1 MMLTSGIK
9 IGVAVVG
16 TAVVAGATYVIAKKK
31 GLIGKHPVTKKDI
44 IGNEDEEDAVEL
56 NYDDDIELEVEEN
69 SKKEDKKLSKI
80 LGIKSDN
87 EEDEDDDATNA
98 IFDFSKLE
106 KSNTDED
113 VVDDDDEINEDDE
126 FLKELSNNLASSV
139 EIKFGD
145 IDDTIDDDNDV
156 IEDEEL
162 NETDD
167 DKNAIA
173 KFDLNGN
180 SITDEESEDEDDDM
194 ADTETVLI
202 GIILN
207 TLEPSMVLDYKVVD
221 GKISL
226 FNNNTEVS
234 LPVYD
239 NRKFYF
245 TLDEKHHKIF
255 AYHSEDLYSC
265 EELEDIESADI
276 NTTISKSIEE
286 NNEFLSAMA
295 KSGEGHQD
303 YETGYDTSI
312 IILNKNKALK
322 ARKQLQNSEDV
333 ELFGFEYLDI

>member
-1 MMLTSGIK
+1 MMLTNGIK
-9 IGVAVVG
+9 IGV
-16 TAVVAGATYVIAKKK
+16 VAGTTYVILKKK
-31 GLIGKHPVTKKDI
+31 GLIGKHAVTKKDI
-44 IGNEDEEDAVEL
+44 IGNEDEKDAVEL
-56 NYDDDIELEVEEN
+56 NYDEDIELEVEEN
-69 SKKEDKKLSKI
+69 SKKENKKISKM
-80 LGIKSDN
+80 LNEYVDIKSDN
-87 EEDEDDDATNA
+87 EEDDEATNS

-113 VVDDDDEINEDDE
+113 IVDDNDEMDEDDE

-139 EIKFGD
+139 EVDFGD
-145 IDDTIDDDNDV
+145 IYDNDVAEDEDPNETIDD
-156 IEDEEL
+156 
-162 NETDD
+162 TDD
-167 DKNAIA
+167 DKNEIA

-180 SITDEESEDEDDDM
+180 SITGEESEDEDDDM
-194 ADTETVLI
+194 GDTELVLI

-207 TLEPSMVLDYKVVD
+207 TLEPSMVLDYKVKD

-265 EELEDIESADI
+265 EELEDIETVNL

-286 NNEFLSAMA
+286 NDEFLSAMA
-295 KSGEGHQD
+295 KNGEGHQD
-303 YETGYDTSI
+303 YETGYDTSL
-312 IILNKNKALK
+312 IILNRNKALK